1 MSEFVQGT
9 SARPLSRMSVG
20 PTGKEAIYASPSPSI
35 NPPHPHRSRGLWV
48 VWEEGGQTV
57 IGQQGECRIRSCRR
71 SPAGFGQVEEYS
83 KPFSFMSND
92 GGLEGEYTF

>member
-1 MSEFVQGT
+1 MEGNAAMQWQNRERYSGG
-9 SARPLSRMSVG
+9 RPWALLLS
-20 PTGKEAIYASPSPSI
+20 K
-35 NPPHPHRSRGLWV
+35 
-48 VWEEGGQTV
+48 EGGQTV

-92 GGLEGEYTF
+92 GGLEGEYKF